1 MALHVMDEA
10 NHCLGCKVPRCQQG
24 CPIHTNI
31 PEVIRLLKANKLD
44 EAGRMLFENNPLTT
58 VCSLVCNHENQCEGH
73 CVRGI
78 KGAPVHF
85 SVIENYISSTYASQ
99 MTQGPAP
106 SNGKKAAIIGSGPAG
121 LSAAIYAKRA
131 KLSSLTI
138 EANFASGGQVLNT
151 YEVDNYPGLP
161 GISGMDLGS
170 TLRAHAEKMGAE
182 FSRERVK
189 ELVLDE
195 EIKIVRTRKNEYHAK
210 TVILATG
217 AEHRALN
224 VPGEKELSG
233 MGVSY
238 CATCD
243 GAFFKDKTVAVI
255 GGGDVAVEDAI
266 FLARTCKKVY
276 VIHRR
281 DELRAA
287 GVLQDALLALP
298 NVEMV
303 WDTVVDSIEG
313 NEMVSGVKVTNKKA
327 GEAGVITVD
336 GVFIAVGI
344 VPVSALIAGTVETDE
359 AGYIKAGEDG
369 VTSVPGVFAAG
380 DVRTKQLRQIIT
392 AAADGANCVTSVEK
406 YLISH

>member
-1 MALHVMDEA
+1 MENLYD
-10 NHCLGCKVPRCQQG
+10 
-24 CPIHTNI
+24 
-31 PEVIRLLKANKLD
+31 VI
-44 EAGRMLFENNPLTT
+44 
-58 VCSLVCNHENQCEGH
+58 
-73 CVRGI
+73 
-78 KGAPVHF
+78 
-85 SVIENYISSTYASQ
+85 
-99 MTQGPAP
+99 
-106 SNGKKAAIIGSGPAG
+106 IIGSGPAG

-303 WDTVVDSIEG
+303 WDTV
-313 NEMVSGVKVTNKKA
+313 TNKKA

-344 VPVSALIAGTVETDE
+344 VPVSALIAGIVETDE